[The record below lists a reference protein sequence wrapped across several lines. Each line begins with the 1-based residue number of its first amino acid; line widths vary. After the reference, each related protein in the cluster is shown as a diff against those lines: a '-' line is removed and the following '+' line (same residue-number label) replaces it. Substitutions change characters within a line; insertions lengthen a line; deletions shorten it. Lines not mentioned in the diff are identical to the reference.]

1 MSTAALDNYYLYR
14 KTSDTGRLSLS
25 SPTAVHAA
33 GVDSIISSLINIG
46 FTFNFNNVNYTQF
59 AVSTDGYVELG
70 AASSNDYTNDLIQ
83 QGSRILLCPWWDD
96 LRTRAGGTGVRYE
109 LQGSSG
115 SRKLIIDFHCQIHWN
130 STEPQLKFQCVL
142 YEGTNRIE
150 FRYDDPNSSSTGNTS
165 ATCGVKIAIAGGTSP
180 DGKFRDFI
188 GSTTAPYSTENN
200 AKGGWSEKMVD
211 GGSTTKIPNN
221 ALNGNEGRDFPGD
234 PDNAQQSQQY
244 YFLFSPDA
252 ESSGGGDDD
261 HGGGNGPGFG
271 NDVGRKYSIEPGNGG
286 RGGPVLKR
294 FENIN
299 CNYGKKDGIEQVPF
313 ALQQPGPFSLK
324 RRSTAYQVTRGDK
337 K

>member
-14 KTSDTGRLSLS
+14 KTTDAGRLSLS

-33 GVDSIISSLINIG
+33 GVDSNISSLINIG
-46 FTFNFNNVNYTQF
+46 FTFNFNNTNYTQF

-70 AASSNDYTNDLIQ
+70 AASSNDYTNDIIQ
-83 QGSRILLCPWWDD
+83 TGSRILLCPWWDD

-115 SRKLIIDFHCQIHWN
+115 SRKLIIDFHCQIQWN

-150 FRYDDPNSSSTGNTS
+150 FRYDDPNSSSTGHTS
-165 ATCGVKIAIAGGTSP
+165 ATCGVKIAITSNSGTDA

-200 AKGGWSEKMVD
+200 AKGGWSQKMVD
-211 GGSTTKIPNN
+211 GSTTKIPNN

-234 PDNAQQSQQY
+234 PDNDQQSQQY

-252 ESSGGGDDD
+252 EDAGGGGGGDDPFPNKETPPLWD
-261 HGGGNGPGFG
+261 KFVDGHVDNMTRQLSTQYSRSEKLASFVPLRLKVRGPS
-271 NDVGRKYSIEPGNGG
+271 N
-286 RGGPVLKR
+286 L
-294 FENIN
+294 
-299 CNYGKKDGIEQVPF
+299 
-313 ALQQPGPFSLK
+313 
-324 RRSTAYQVTRGDK
+324 RSRNTVYKVTKG
-337 K
+337 

>member
-33 GVDSIISSLINIG
+33 GVDSNRSSLINIG
-46 FTFNFNNVNYTQF
+46 FTFNFNNTNYTQF

-83 QGSRILLCPWWDD
+83 VGSRILLCPWWDD

-115 SRKLIIDFHCQIHWN
+115 SRKLIIDFHCQIQWN

-150 FRYDDPNSSSTGNTS
+150 FRYDDPNSSSTGHTS
-165 ATCGVKIAIAGGTSP
+165 ATCGVKIAITSNSGTDA

-200 AKGGWSEKMVD
+200 AKGGWSQKMLD
-211 GGSTTKIPNN
+211 GGVIKIPNN
-221 ALNGNEGRDFPGD
+221 AQNGNEGRDFPGD
-234 PDNAQQSQQY
+234 PDNDQQSQQY

-252 ESSGGGDDD
+252 EGAGAGGGGDDPFPNKQTKVS
-261 HGGGNGPGFG
+261 GK
-271 NDVGRKYSIEPGNGG
+271 RYSKSFVDNELKNLCYQYN
-286 RGGPVLKR
+286 RGEKLAK
-294 FENIN
+294 F
-299 CNYGKKDGIEQVPF
+299 VPF
-313 ALQQPGPFSLK
+313 RLKVRGPSNL
-324 RRSTAYQVTRGDK
+324 RSRSTVYKVTK
-337 K
+337 E

>member
-33 GVDSIISSLINIG
+33 GVDSNISSLINIG

-83 QGSRILLCPWWDD
+83 QGARILLCPWWDD
-96 LRTRAGGTGVRYE
+96 LRPRAGGDGVRYE

-234 PDNAQQSQQY
+234 PDNDQQSQQY

-252 ESSGGGDDD
+252 EGAGGGDD
-261 HGGGNGPGFG
+261 HGGGNGPVFG
-271 NDVGRKYSIEPGNGG
+271 NDVGRKLSIEPGNGR
-286 RGGPVLKR
+286 RGGPVTKR
-294 FENIN
+294 FKNIN
-299 CNYGKKDGIEQVPF
+299 SNYGKKDGIEQVPF

-324 RRSTAYQVTRGDK
+324 RRTIAYQVTRGDK

>member
-33 GVDSIISSLINIG
+33 GVDSNISSLINIG
-46 FTFNFNNVNYTQF
+46 FTFNFNNTDYTQF

-70 AASSNDYTNDLIQ
+70 ARSGNDYTNDLIQ
-83 QGSRILLCPWWDD
+83 VGSRILLCPWWDD
-96 LRTRAGGTGVRYE
+96 LRTRAGGDGVRYE

-115 SRKLIIDFHCQIHWN
+115 SRKLIIDFHCQSQWN

-142 YEGTNRIE
+142 YESTNRIE
-150 FRYDDPNSSSTGNTS
+150 FRYDDPNSSAFGHSS
-165 ATCGVKIAIAGGTSP
+165 ATCGVKIAITSNSGTDA

-211 GGSTTKIPNN
+211 GATVKIPNN
-221 ALNGNEGRDFPGD
+221 AQNGTEGRDFPGD
-234 PDNAQQSQQY
+234 PDNDQQSQHY

-252 ESSGGGDDD
+252 EDAGGGGGGDDRFPNKQTKV
-261 HGGGNGPGFG
+261 NGRRYTESYV
-271 NDVGRKYSIEPGNGG
+271 DDEYSNLCYQYD
-286 RGGPVLKR
+286 RGEKLAK
-294 FENIN
+294 F
-299 CNYGKKDGIEQVPF
+299 VPF
-313 ALQQPGPFSLK
+313 RMKVRGPSNL
-324 RRSTAYQVTRGDK
+324 RSRATVYKVEKG
-337 K
+337 

>member
-33 GVDSIISSLINIG
+33 GVDSNISSLINIG
-46 FTFNFNNVNYTQF
+46 FTFNFNNTDYTQF

-70 AASSNDYTNDLIQ
+70 ARSGNDYTNDLIQ
-83 QGSRILLCPWWDD
+83 VGSRILLCPWWDD

-115 SRKLIIDFHCQIHWN
+115 SRKLIIDFHCQIQWN
-130 STEPQLKFQCVL
+130 ATAPELKFQCVL

-150 FRYDDPNSSSTGNTS
+150 FRYDDPDSSAVGNSSAS
-165 ATCGVKIAIAGGTSP
+165 CGVKIVISSNSGTDA

-200 AKGGWSEKMVD
+200 AKGGWSQKMLD
-211 GGSTTKIPNN
+211 GGVIKIPNN

-234 PDNAQQSQQY
+234 PDNDQQSQQY

-252 ESSGGGDDD
+252 EGSGGG
-261 HGGGNGPGFG
+261 GGTPTFGEDKGKRLNVNPEGAPDGPLT
-271 NDVGRKYSIEPGNGG
+271 N
-286 RGGPVLKR
+286 R
-294 FENIN
+294 FSAIN
-299 CNYGKKDGIEQVPF
+299 KNYGKTGGVEQVPF
-313 ALQQPGPFSLK
+313 TLQQP
-324 RRSTAYQVTRGDK
+324 
-337 K
+337 

>member
-33 GVDSIISSLINIG
+33 GVDSNISSLINIG

-96 LRTRAGGTGVRYE
+96 LRTRAGGDGVRYE

-234 PDNAQQSQQY
+234 PDNDQQSQQY

-252 ESSGGGDDD
+252 EDAGGGGGGDDRFPNKQTKV
-261 HGGGNGPGFG
+261 NGRRYTESYV
-271 NDVGRKYSIEPGNGG
+271 DDEYSNLCYQYN
-286 RGGPVLKR
+286 RGEKLAK
-294 FENIN
+294 F
-299 CNYGKKDGIEQVPF
+299 VPF
-313 ALQQPGPFSLK
+313 RMKVRGPSNL
-324 RRSTAYQVTRGDK
+324 RSRSTVYKVEKG
-337 K
+337 

>member
-33 GVDSIISSLINIG
+33 GVDSNISSLINIG
-46 FTFNFNNVNYTQF
+46 FTFNFNNTDYTQF

-83 QGSRILLCPWWDD
+83 VGSRILLCPWWDD
-96 LRTRAGGTGVRYE
+96 LRTRAGGDGVRYE

-115 SRKLIIDFHCQIHWN
+115 SRKLIIDFHCQSQWN

-150 FRYDDPNSSSTGNTS
+150 FRYDDPNSSAFGHSS
-165 ATCGVKIAIAGGTSP
+165 ATCGVKIAISSNANTDA

-211 GGSTTKIPNN
+211 GATVKIPNN
-221 ALNGNEGRDFPGD
+221 AQNGTEGRDFPGD
-234 PDNAQQSQQY
+234 PDNDQQSQQY

-252 ESSGGGDDD
+252 EDAGGGGGGDDRFPNKQTKV
-261 HGGGNGPGFG
+261 NGRRYTESYV
-271 NDVGRKYSIEPGNGG
+271 DDEYSNLCYQYD
-286 RGGPVLKR
+286 RGEKLAK
-294 FENIN
+294 F
-299 CNYGKKDGIEQVPF
+299 VPF
-313 ALQQPGPFSLK
+313 RMKVRGPSNL
-324 RRSTAYQVTRGDK
+324 RSRSTVYKVTKG
-337 K
+337 

>member
-1 MSTAALDNYYLYR
+1 M
-14 KTSDTGRLSLS
+14 
-25 SPTAVHAA
+25 
-33 GVDSIISSLINIG
+33 
-46 FTFNFNNVNYTQF
+46 
-59 AVSTDGYVELG
+59 STDGYVELG

-83 QGSRILLCPWWDD
+83 VGSRILLCPWWDD
-96 LRTRAGGTGVRYE
+96 LRTRAGGDGVRYE

-115 SRKLIIDFHCQIHWN
+115 SRKLIIDFHCQSQWN

-142 YEGTNRIE
+142 YESTNRIE
-150 FRYDDPNSSSTGNTS
+150 FRYDDPNSSAFGHSS
-165 ATCGVKIAIAGGTSP
+165 ATCGVKIAISSNANTDA

-200 AKGGWSEKMVD
+200 AKGGWSQKMVD
-211 GGSTTKIPNN
+211 GATVKIPNN
-221 ALNGNEGRDFPGD
+221 AQNGTEGRDFPGD
-234 PDNAQQSQQY
+234 PDNDQQSQQY

-252 ESSGGGDDD
+252 EGAG
-261 HGGGNGPGFG
+261 GGGNGDMVFG
-271 NDVGRKYSIEPGNGG
+271 NDVGKKYSIEPGNGG

-324 RRSTAYQVTRGDK
+324 RRTTAYQVTRGDK